1 MPDTRRRRS
10 RVDIASRVMGRNDT
24 FAERNRERFRERG
37 ILALNLI
44 SSPGAGKTSL
54 LEAMAGHF
62 GPRLAVI
69 EGDVMTRRDA
79 ERVERAGCRAYQI
92 ETGGACH
99 LDAESVGKAMEHLDL
114 DTEGLSILAIEN
126 VGNLI
131 CPSGYDLGEDI
142 KIGLLSTP
150 EGDDKV
156 LKYPSLFSRIA
167 VLVINKID
175 LLPMLDFDVERAI
188 LECRSLNPEVIV
200 FRVSARSGEGL
211 EGFFQF
217 LEEAASASRCT
228 EPRL

>member
-1 MPDTRRRRS
+1 MPDDRRRGK
-10 RVDIASRVMGRNDT
+10 VDIATRVMSRNDT
-24 FAERNRERFRERG
+24 FAERNRERFREKG
-37 ILALNLI
+37 ILAMNLI

-62 GPRLAVI
+62 GPGLAVI

-79 ERVERAGCRAYQI
+79 ERIEKAGCRAYQI

-99 LDAESVGKAMEHLDL
+99 LDAEAVGKAMEHLDL
-114 DTEGLSILAIEN
+114 DADGLSVLAIEN

-175 LLPMLDFDVERAI
+175 LLPMLDFDVERAVR
-188 LECRSLNPEVIV
+188 ECRGLNPEVRV
-200 FRVSARSGEGL
+200 FRISARSGEGL
-211 EGFFQF
+211 RDFFSFIEQ
-217 LEEAASASRCT
+217 AAS
-228 EPRL
+228 ELDHDGIHK